1 MGDEGYEA
9 YVFDTDRRI
18 FQVSVVEGIYK
29 NGTPYYWTDQPWR
42 DHIRINE
49 CISTNATLLES
60 IRIDSRQ
67 GNNITRKYPD
77 I

>member
-29 NGTPYYWTDQPWR
+29 NGTPYYWTDQP
-42 DHIRINE
+42 
-49 CISTNATLLES
+49 
-60 IRIDSRQ
+60 
-67 GNNITRKYPD
+67 
-77 I
+77 